1 MITGL
6 QTKHLPYLV
15 GKHSYYKE
23 THGYIHDLPLPVI
36 SAAMSKWSRQCIPE
50 RKSAYLAVWKFLT
63 GYGSWEQGDNDS
75 RWLGSSGVTQDD
87 TPSGETPSQYDQG
100 MLFGVKKN

>member
-1 MITGL
+1 MLNDNGITI
-6 QTKHLPYLV
+6 KHLPYLV

-50 RKSAYLAVWKFLT
+50 RQSAYLAVWKFLT
-63 GYGSWEQGDNDS
+63 GYGS
-75 RWLGSSGVTQDD
+75 
-87 TPSGETPSQYDQG
+87 
-100 MLFGVKKN
+100 